1 MLTRQGLP
9 HLPEITTKPLF
20 LIDKKAK
27 QPLGMPCAYWQVMT
41 ISDKRLR
48 RHLLT
53 AVVIKLLVLTVF
65 WWLFIRDSRVSVDSN
80 TIGDRFGVPTSTQGA
95 SK

>member
-1 MLTRQGLP
+1 MSRANACP
-9 HLPEITTKPLF
+9 
-20 LIDKKAK
+20 
-27 QPLGMPCAYWQVMT
+27 MT

-53 AVVIKLLVLTVF
+53 AVLIKLIVLTVL
-65 WWLFIRDSRVSVDSN
+65 WWLFIEDSRVSVDPN
-80 TIGDRFGVPTSTQGA
+80 TISDRFGVPTSTQGA

>member
-1 MLTRQGLP
+1 
-9 HLPEITTKPLF
+9 
-20 LIDKKAK
+20 
-27 QPLGMPCAYWQVMT
+27 MT

-53 AVVIKLLVLTVF
+53 AVVIKLLVLTVM

-80 TIGDRFGVPTSTQGA
+80 TIGDRFGVPTTTQGA

>member
-1 MLTRQGLP
+1 
-9 HLPEITTKPLF
+9 
-20 LIDKKAK
+20 
-27 QPLGMPCAYWQVMT
+27 MT

-53 AVVIKLLVLTVF
+53 AVLIKLVVLTVL
-65 WWLFIRDSRVSVDSN
+65 WWLFIKDSRVSVDSN
-80 TIGDRFGVPTSTQGA
+80 TISGRFGVPTSAQGA

>member
-1 MLTRQGLP
+1 
-9 HLPEITTKPLF
+9 
-20 LIDKKAK
+20 
-27 QPLGMPCAYWQVMT
+27 MPCANCIVMT

-53 AVVIKLLVLTVF
+53 AVLIKLLVLTVL
-65 WWLFIRDSRVSVDSN
+65 WWLFIRDSHVSVDPN
-80 TIGDRFGVPTSTQGA
+80 IVGNRFGVPTSTQGA

>member
-1 MLTRQGLP
+1 MRCANC
-9 HLPEITTKPLF
+9 
-20 LIDKKAK
+20 ID
-27 QPLGMPCAYWQVMT
+27 MT

-53 AVVIKLLVLTVF
+53 AVVIKLLVLTVL
-65 WWLFIRDSRVSVDSN
+65 WWLFIRDSHVSVDSN
-80 TIGDRFGVPTSTQGA
+80 AIGDRFGVPTSTQGA

>member
-1 MLTRQGLP
+1 ML
-9 HLPEITTKPLF
+9 
-20 LIDKKAK
+20 A
-27 QPLGMPCAYWQVMT
+27 LGMPCAICIVMT

-48 RHLLT
+48 RQLLT
-53 AVVIKLLVLTVF
+53 AVVIKLLVLTVL
-65 WWLFIRDSRVSVDSN
+65 WWMFIRDSRVSVDSN

>member
-1 MLTRQGLP
+1 
-9 HLPEITTKPLF
+9 
-20 LIDKKAK
+20 
-27 QPLGMPCAYWQVMT
+27 MT

-48 RHLLT
+48 RHLFT
-53 AVVIKLLVLTVF
+53 AVVIKLLVLTVL
-65 WWLFIRDSRVSVDSN
+65 WWVFIQDSRVSVDSN

>member
-1 MLTRQGLP
+1 
-9 HLPEITTKPLF
+9 
-20 LIDKKAK
+20 
-27 QPLGMPCAYWQVMT
+27 MT

-53 AVVIKLLVLTVF
+53 AVLIKLVVLTVL
-65 WWLFIRDSRVSVDSN
+65 WWLFIKDSRVSVDSN
-80 TIGDRFGVPTSTQGA
+80 TISDRFGGPTSAQGA

>member
-1 MLTRQGLP
+1 
-9 HLPEITTKPLF
+9 
-20 LIDKKAK
+20 
-27 QPLGMPCAYWQVMT
+27 
-41 ISDKRLR
+41 
-48 RHLLT
+48 
-53 AVVIKLLVLTVF
+53 VIKLLVLTVF

>member
-1 MLTRQGLP
+1 MARANCT
-9 HLPEITTKPLF
+9 
-20 LIDKKAK
+20 D
-27 QPLGMPCAYWQVMT
+27 MT

-53 AVVIKLLVLTVF
+53 AVLIKLLVLAVL
-65 WWLFIRDSRVSVDSN
+65 WWLFIQDFHVSVDSN
-80 TIGDRFGVPTSTQGA
+80 AVSNRFGVPTSAQGA

>member
-1 MLTRQGLP
+1 MARANCT
-9 HLPEITTKPLF
+9 
-20 LIDKKAK
+20 D
-27 QPLGMPCAYWQVMT
+27 MT

-53 AVVIKLLVLTVF
+53 AVLIKLLVLAVL
-65 WWLFIRDSRVSVDSN
+65 WWLFIQDFHVSVDSN
-80 TIGDRFGVPTSTQGA
+80 AVGNRFGVPTSAQGA

>member
-1 MLTRQGLP
+1 MT
-9 HLPEITTKPLF
+9 
-20 LIDKKAK
+20 
-27 QPLGMPCAYWQVMT
+27 CANHIVMT

-53 AVVIKLLVLTVF
+53 AVLIKLVVLTLL

-80 TIGDRFGVPTSTQGA
+80 TIGERFGVPTSAQGA

>member
-1 MLTRQGLP
+1 
-9 HLPEITTKPLF
+9 
-20 LIDKKAK
+20 
-27 QPLGMPCAYWQVMT
+27 MT

-53 AVVIKLLVLTVF
+53 AVVIKLLVLTLL

-80 TIGDRFGVPTSTQGA
+80 TISDRIGVPTSTQGA

>member
-1 MLTRQGLP
+1 
-9 HLPEITTKPLF
+9 
-20 LIDKKAK
+20 
-27 QPLGMPCAYWQVMT
+27 MPCAICIVMT

-53 AVVIKLLVLTVF
+53 AVVIKLLVLTVL

-80 TIGDRFGVPTSTQGA
+80 TIGDRFGVPTTTQGA

>member
-1 MLTRQGLP
+1 
-9 HLPEITTKPLF
+9 
-20 LIDKKAK
+20 
-27 QPLGMPCAYWQVMT
+27 MPCANCIVMT

-53 AVVIKLLVLTVF
+53 AVVIKLLVLTVL
-65 WWLFIRDSRVSVDSN
+65 WWLFIRDSHVSVDSN

>member
-1 MLTRQGLP
+1 
-9 HLPEITTKPLF
+9 
-20 LIDKKAK
+20 
-27 QPLGMPCAYWQVMT
+27 MT

-48 RHLLT
+48 RQLLT
-53 AVVIKLLVLTVF
+53 AVVIKLLVLTVL
-65 WWLFIRDSRVSVDSN
+65 WWMFIRDSRVSVDSN

>member
-1 MLTRQGLP
+1 
-9 HLPEITTKPLF
+9 
-20 LIDKKAK
+20 
-27 QPLGMPCAYWQVMT
+27 MPCANCNVMT

-53 AVVIKLLVLTVF
+53 AVVIKLLVLTVL

>member
-1 MLTRQGLP
+1 
-9 HLPEITTKPLF
+9 
-20 LIDKKAK
+20 
-27 QPLGMPCAYWQVMT
+27 MPCAICIVMT

-48 RHLLT
+48 RQLLT
-53 AVVIKLLVLTVF
+53 AVVIKLLVLTVL
-65 WWLFIRDSRVSVDSN
+65 WWMFIRDSRVSVDSN

>member
-1 MLTRQGLP
+1 
-9 HLPEITTKPLF
+9 
-20 LIDKKAK
+20 
-27 QPLGMPCAYWQVMT
+27 MPCANCIDMT

-48 RHLLT
+48 RHLFT
-53 AVVIKLLVLTVF
+53 AVVIKLLVLTVL
-65 WWLFIRDSRVSVDSN
+65 WWVFIRDSRVSVDSN